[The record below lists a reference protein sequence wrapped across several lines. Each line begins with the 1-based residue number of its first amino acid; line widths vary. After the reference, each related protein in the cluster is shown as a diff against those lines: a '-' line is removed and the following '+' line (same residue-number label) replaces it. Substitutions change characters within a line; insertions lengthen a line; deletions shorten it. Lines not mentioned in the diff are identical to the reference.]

1 MIYVKRG
8 VTPKNLT
15 IMAAVANAAEEVGV
29 ALTVTS
35 GTDGKHMTGSKH
47 YIGGALDVRTRGLTP
62 EERRD
67 VMSVVKRRLGKGY
80 DVVLESDH
88 LHVEWDPA

>member
-47 YIGGALDVRTRGLTP
+47 YIGGALDVRTRGLIP
-62 EERRD
+62 ADQLD
-67 VMSVVKRRLGKGY
+67 VRNTIKRRLGKDY

-88 LHVEWDPA
+88 IHVEYDPK